1 MTIAEIKQIS
11 NSICTPHVEK
21 MAKEIIDALLAHRII
36 ELKQRIAQTDNP
48 VWKADMKKKLS
59 MFEQP
64 YSHEFY
70 NRLIQQTVK
79 EILTAM
85 QSKIESAQI
94 NLTNAEYFNLTG
106 RLS

>member
-1 MTIAEIKQIS
+1 
-11 NSICTPHVEK
+11 
-21 MAKEIIDALLAHRII
+21 
-36 ELKQRIAQTDNP
+36 
-48 VWKADMKKKLS
+48 MKKKLS

-70 NRLIQQTVK
+70 NRLIQQIVK